1 MKPPPVYLDHA
12 ATTPVRPEVLEAMMP
27 YLTDQSFG
35 NPSSAHRFGRAARAG
50 IEHARRQIAEAL
62 GAEPSQVIFTSGGTE
77 ADNLGIVGAALA
89 ARDRGAAMCAAV
101 SAIEHK
107 AILAAAHAVRH
118 LGGREVLLPV
128 DEGGLLDLDALD
140 DALATAPAVVSV
152 MWVNNEVGTIQPV
165 AEIATRCQ
173 DAGVIYHTDAVQ
185 ALGKIPISLKELC
198 CTLLT
203 ISGHKIG
210 APKGIGALIV
220 RDRKAVE
227 AILHGGGQQ
236 FGIRPGTE
244 NVAGAVALGQAVQLA
259 VAEQGSLA
267 ARLTELRDALAR
279 RLKESVPDLV
289 INAER
294 SQRAP
299 HLLSAGVPGVDSE
312 ALLMH
317 LDLAGVAVSSGSAC
331 STGAVEPSHV
341 LVAMGVPN
349 ELALGTIRFSFGRE
363 STAADVDRAAEVFP
377 AAVEKVRK
385 LAGVL
390 GRGGTPVRRYGG
402 TKSGMIKPEGR
413 SEAAPANVAGE
424 QDTTAVPPYRPT
436 AEGPR

>member
-1 MKPPPVYLDHA
+1 MWGSEQQVRQRRAVCQANRFLARYLPPMRPPVYLDHA

-50 IEHARRQIAEAL
+50 IEQARRQIAEAV

-77 ADNLGIVGAALA
+77 ADNLSIVGAALA
-89 ARDRGAAMCAAV
+89 ARDRGAPMCAAV

-107 AILAAAHAVRH
+107 AVLAAAHAVCH
-118 LGGREVLLPV
+118 LGGRELLLSV
-128 DEGGLLDLDALD
+128 DGRGVLDLDALD
-140 DALATAPAVVSV
+140 RALAEAPAVVSV
-152 MWVNNEVGTIQPV
+152 MWVNNEVGVIQPV
-165 AEIATRCQ
+165 GEISGRCRQ
-173 DAGVIYHTDAVQ
+173 AGVIFHTDAVQ
-185 ALGKIPISLKELC
+185 ALGKVPVSVERLC

-227 AILHGGGQQ
+227 SILHGGGQQ

-244 NVAGAVALGQAVQLA
+244 NVAGAVALGRAAQLA
-259 VAEQGSLA
+259 AAEQEALAMRLGALRDELA
-267 ARLTELRDALAR
+267 ARLKAA
-279 RLKESVPDLV
+279 VPDLV
-289 INAER
+289 VNAEQ
-294 SQRAP
+294 STRAP
-299 HLLSAGVPGVDSE
+299 HLLSIAVQGADSE

-341 LVAMGVPN
+341 LVAMGVPHD
-349 ELALGTIRFSFGRE
+349 LALGTIRFSFGRD
-363 STAADVDRAAEVFP
+363 TTRADIDRAVEVVP
-377 AAVEKVRK
+377 TVVAKVRK

-390 GRGGTPVRRYGG
+390 GRDGGT
-402 TKSGMIKPEGR
+402 
-413 SEAAPANVAGE
+413 
-424 QDTTAVPPYRPT
+424 AVSD
-436 AEGPR
+436 